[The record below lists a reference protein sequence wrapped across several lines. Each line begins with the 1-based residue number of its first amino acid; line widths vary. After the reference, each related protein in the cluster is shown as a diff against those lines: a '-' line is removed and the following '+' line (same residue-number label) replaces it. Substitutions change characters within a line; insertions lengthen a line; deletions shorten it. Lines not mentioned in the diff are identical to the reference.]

1 MLPRQRE
8 DRHARARSV
17 GGCRGEATWQEKSE
31 ARETALGRLPGG
43 VALQLAHL
51 ADLDPRWHVN
61 GNLMTTCENVD
72 AALGAAESDARRL
85 ERLRDVLSDEAA
97 ATRYGE
103 EFDKTGRFTTAD
115 IDRALA
121 AAERGRE
128 ERRQA
133 EAARRQRRA
142 ATERRVSRLERR

>member
-1 MLPRQRE
+1 M
-8 DRHARARSV
+8 
-17 GGCRGEATWQEKSE
+17 
-31 ARETALGRLPGG
+31 
-43 VALQLAHL
+43 ALQLAHL
-51 ADLDPRWHVN
+51 ADLDPPWHVN
-61 GNLMTTCENVD
+61 SNLMTRENVD

-103 EFDKTGRFTTAD
+103 GFDKTGQFTTAA

-133 EAARRQRRA
+133 EAARHQRRA
-142 ATERRVSRLERR
+142 ATERRVSRLKRR